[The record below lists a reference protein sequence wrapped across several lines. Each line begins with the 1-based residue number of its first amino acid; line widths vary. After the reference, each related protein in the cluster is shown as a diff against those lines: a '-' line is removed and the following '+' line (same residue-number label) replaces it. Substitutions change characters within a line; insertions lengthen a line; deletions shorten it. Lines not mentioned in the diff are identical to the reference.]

1 MTEQL
6 PRREPGKSGFPR
18 YPTTLASA
26 ALLIRVAQGLDEW
39 SERDRH
45 ESRPQEP

>member
-6 PRREPGKSGFPR
+6 PRRTPGEFGFLR

-39 SERDRH
+39 SEGDRH
-45 ESRPQEP
+45 ESRRQEP